1 MARRKAPPAEG
12 APSRPGSA
20 TFGIADLAREF
31 DVTTRTIRFYEAE
44 GLIAPTRRGQHRI
57 FSPRDRVRLRLILRG
72 KRLGFSLGEIRE
84 IIDLYDRAP
93 GEAGQL
99 RFFIGKIRERRA
111 DLERQRTDIAETLA
125 ELAEVEAR
133 CLEQLGRLD
142 RRQGRGRAR
151 QR

>member
-1 MARRKAPPAEG
+1 MARRKAPPAES
-12 APSRPGSA
+12 APSRSAAA

-44 GLIAPTRRGQHRI
+44 GLIAPTRRGQQRI
-57 FSPRDRVRLRLILRG
+57 FGGRDRVRLKLILRG

-84 IIDLYDRAP
+84 IIDLYDAAP

-99 RFFIGKIRERRA
+99 RFFLGKIRERRA
-111 DLERQRTDIAETLA
+111 TLERQRTDIAETLA

-133 CLEQLGRLD
+133 CLEQLGGLA
-142 RRQGRGRAR
+142 RGRR
-151 QR
+151 PGRLRR

>member
-1 MARRKAPPAEG
+1 MARQTPAAE
-12 APSRPGSA
+12 
-20 TFGIADLAREF
+20 TYGIAELAREF

-44 GLIAPTRRGQHRI
+44 GLIAPARRGQQRV
-57 FSPRDRVRLRLILRG
+57 FGARDRVRLKLILRG

-99 RFFIGKIRERRA
+99 RFFLGKIRERRA
-111 DLERQRTDIAETLA
+111 TLERQRSDIADTLK

-133 CLEQLGRLD
+133 CLDQLRQLDGGR
-142 RRQGRGRAR
+142 RRGKR
-151 QR
+151 QS

>member
-1 MARRKAPPAEG
+1 MPRRKTPPAET
-12 APSRPGSA
+12 APSRPGSV

-44 GLIAPTRRGQHRI
+44 GLIAPARRGQQRI
-57 FSPRDRVRLRLILRG
+57 FGARDRVRLKLILRG

-84 IIDLYDRAP
+84 IIDLYDSAP

-99 RFFIGKIRERRA
+99 RFFLGKIRERRA
-111 DLERQRTDIAETLA
+111 TLERQRTDIAETLA

-133 CLEQLGRLD
+133 CLEQLGGLGP
-142 RRQGRGRAR
+142 GRGRGRPAR
-151 QR
+151 R